1 MPQKA
6 LSDPAALIDGQHPT
20 RSVIRLIAR
29 RPWRLAVAVLAFAVK
44 EIPVWFLPVITAA
57 IIDIVASHGDVRGV
71 LWWFALAALLLVQN
85 YPNHL
90 IYTRSFMTVVRDL
103 GADLRNALTARLQSL
118 SIGYHTRVSAS
129 IVQTK
134 LVRDVENVELMLQQV
149 THPLLSSTMVML
161 GALTMTAIA
170 VPQFLPVYA
179 LAVPIA
185 IGIRYGMRKRSQ
197 LRNEE
202 FRREIEILSARVG
215 EMASLIPVTRA
226 HGLEQTAITR
236 VADGADGVRRA
247 GLDLDLLN
255 GRVASIS
262 WVAMQLLGVACLMLA
277 AVFAITGIL
286 PISPGEVVMLST
298 YFTLLTGGL
307 TQLLMLIPVG
317 ARGLESV
324 RSISEVLQEPD
335 VEQNSGRRIV
345 GRVDGE
351 IVLDAATHR
360 YPDADDDALH
370 AIDLRIAP
378 GDTVAFV
385 GSSGSGKSTLL
396 NLVLGFVRPSSGR
409 IFIDGQDMQE
419 LDVRTVRHSIS
430 VVPQESVLFEG
441 SIFDNVTYG
450 LPEATPERVESA
462 LRDANAWEFVREQPH
477 GWDTVVGERGARLSG
492 GQRQRLA
499 IARALVRDP
508 RILLL
513 DEATSALDP
522 ESEALVKEA
531 LERLMRGR
539 TTLIVAHRL
548 STVRQADRIVVLEHG
563 RIVEQGSHDELMAL
577 DGRYVQLHRAQNG
590 RPPVI
595 TGAIPL
601 PTTSEAARDPEP
613 QGMIVPREART

>member
-1 MPQKA
+1 MAQKA
-6 LSDPAALIDGQHPT
+6 LSHSTALIDGNHPT
-20 RSVIRLIAR
+20 RSVLRLIAR
-29 RPWRLAVAVLAFAVK
+29 RPWRLTFAITAFAIK
-44 EIPVWFLPVITAA
+44 EIPLWFLPVITAA
-57 IIDIVASHGDVRGV
+57 IIDVVASDGEVTEV
-71 LWWFALAALLLVQN
+71 LWWFALAAVLLLQN
-85 YPNHL
+85 YPNHI
-90 IYTRSFMTVVRDL
+90 IYTRNFMTVVRDL

-118 SIGYHTRVSAS
+118 SIGYHTRMSSS

-134 LVRDVENVELMLQQV
+134 VVRDVENVELMLQQV

-161 GALTMTAIA
+161 GALGMTAIT

-185 IGIRYGMRKRSQ
+185 IGIRYGMRNRSQ
-197 LRNEE
+197 SRNEV
-202 FRREIEILSARVG
+202 FRREIETLSARVG

-226 HGLEQTAITR
+226 HGLEETAISR
-236 VADGADGVRRA
+236 VAGGADGVRKA

-277 AVFAITGIL
+277 AVCALTGFL
-286 PISPGEVVMLST
+286 PITPGEVVMLSS

-324 RSISEVLQEPD
+324 RSIAEVLQEPD
-335 VEQNSGRRIV
+335 VEQNSGK
-345 GRVDGE
+345 RVVSAVAGE
-351 IVLDAATHR
+351 IVLDSATHR
-360 YPDADDDALH
+360 YADADDDALFE
-370 AIDLRIAP
+370 IDLRIAP
-378 GDTVAFV
+378 GETVAFV

-396 NLVLGFVRPSSGR
+396 NLVLGFVRPTSGR
-409 IFIDGQDMQE
+409 IVLDGADMQE
-419 LDVRTVRHSIS
+419 LDLRTVRRSIS

-441 SIFDNVTYG
+441 SVFDNIAYGMPDVT
-450 LPEATPERVESA
+450 PDRVEQA
-462 LRDANAWEFVREQPH
+462 LRDANAWEFVSEQSQ

-522 ESEALVKEA
+522 ESEGLVKEA

-539 TTLIVAHRL
+539 TTLVVAHRL
-548 STVRQADRIVVLEHG
+548 STIRQADRIVVLEHG
-563 RIVEQGSHDELMAL
+563 RIVEQGSHDELLAA
-577 DGRYVQLHRAQNG
+577 DGRYARLHLVQNG
-590 RPPVI
+590 IR
-595 TGAIPL
+595 
-601 PTTSEAARDPEP
+601 
-613 QGMIVPREART
+613 

>member
-1 MPQKA
+1 MAQKA
-6 LSDPAALIDGQHPT
+6 LSHPAALIDGDHPT
-20 RSVIRLIAR
+20 RSVLRLVAR
-29 RPWRLAVAVLAFAVK
+29 RHWRLTFAITAFAIK
-44 EIPVWFLPVITAA
+44 EIPLWFLPVITAA
-57 IIDIVASHGDVRGV
+57 IIDVVASDGDVTEV
-71 LWWFALAALLLVQN
+71 LWWFALAAVLLLQN
-85 YPNHL
+85 YPNHI
-90 IYTRSFMTVVRDL
+90 IYTRNFMTVVRDL

-118 SIGYHTRVSAS
+118 SIGYHTRMSSS

-134 LVRDVENVELMLQQV
+134 VVRDVENVELMLQQV

-161 GALTMTAIA
+161 GALSMTAIT

-185 IGIRYGMRKRSQ
+185 IGIRYGMRNRSQ
-197 LRNEE
+197 RRNEV
-202 FRREIEILSARVG
+202 FRREIETLSARVG

-226 HGLEQTAITR
+226 HGLEETAINR
-236 VADGADGVRRA
+236 VAGGADGVRRA

-277 AVFAITGIL
+277 AVCALTGFL
-286 PISPGEVVMLST
+286 PITPGEVVMLSS

-324 RSISEVLQEPD
+324 RSIAEVLQEPD
-335 VEQNSGRRIV
+335 VEQNSGK
-345 GRVDGE
+345 RVVSAVAGE
-351 IVLDAATHR
+351 IVLDSATHR
-360 YPDADDDALH
+360 YTDADDDALFE
-370 AIDLRIAP
+370 IDLRIAP
-378 GDTVAFV
+378 GETVAFV

-396 NLVLGFVRPSSGR
+396 NLVLGFVRPTSGR
-409 IFIDGQDMQE
+409 IVLDGADMQE
-419 LDVRTVRHSIS
+419 LDLRTVRRSIS

-441 SIFDNVTYG
+441 SVFDNIAYGMPDVT
-450 LPEATPERVESA
+450 PDRVEQA
-462 LRDANAWEFVREQPH
+462 LRDANAWEFVSEQPQ

-522 ESEALVKEA
+522 ESEGLVKEA

-539 TTLIVAHRL
+539 TTLVVAHRL
-548 STVRQADRIVVLEHG
+548 STIRQADRIVVLEHG
-563 RIVEQGSHDELMAL
+563 RIVEQGSHDELLAA
-577 DGRYVQLHRAQNG
+577 DGRYARLHLVQNG
-590 RPPVI
+590 IR
-595 TGAIPL
+595 
-601 PTTSEAARDPEP
+601 
-613 QGMIVPREART
+613 

>member
-1 MPQKA
+1 MAQKA
-6 LSDPAALIDGQHPT
+6 LSHPAALIDGDHPT
-20 RSVIRLIAR
+20 RSVLRLVAR
-29 RPWRLAVAVLAFAVK
+29 RHWRLTFAITAFAIK
-44 EIPVWFLPVITAA
+44 EIPLWFLPVITAA
-57 IIDIVASHGDVRGV
+57 IIDVVASDGDVTEV
-71 LWWFALAALLLVQN
+71 LWWFALAAVLLLQN
-85 YPNHL
+85 YPNHI
-90 IYTRSFMTVVRDL
+90 IYTRNFMTVVRDL

-118 SIGYHTRVSAS
+118 SIGYHTRMSSS

-134 LVRDVENVELMLQQV
+134 VVRDVENVELMLQQV

-161 GALTMTAIA
+161 GALSMTAVT

-185 IGIRYGMRKRSQ
+185 IGIRYGMRNRSQ
-197 LRNEE
+197 RRNEV
-202 FRREIEILSARVG
+202 FRREIETLSARVG

-226 HGLEQTAITR
+226 HGLEETAINR
-236 VADGADGVRRA
+236 VAGGADGVRRA

-277 AVFAITGIL
+277 AVCALTGFL
-286 PISPGEVVMLST
+286 PITPGEVAMLSS

-324 RSISEVLQEPD
+324 RSIAEVLQEPD
-335 VEQNSGRRIV
+335 VEQNSGK
-345 GRVDGE
+345 RVVSAVAGE
-351 IVLDAATHR
+351 IVLDSATHR
-360 YPDADDDALH
+360 YADADDDALFE
-370 AIDLRIAP
+370 IDLRIAP
-378 GDTVAFV
+378 GETVAFV

-396 NLVLGFVRPSSGR
+396 NLVLGFVRPTSGR
-409 IFIDGQDMQE
+409 IVLDGADMQE
-419 LDVRTVRHSIS
+419 LDLRTVRRSIS

-441 SIFDNVTYG
+441 SVFDNIAYGMPDVT
-450 LPEATPERVESA
+450 PDRVERA
-462 LRDANAWEFVREQPH
+462 LRDANAWEFVSEQPQ

-522 ESEALVKEA
+522 ESEGLVKEA

-539 TTLIVAHRL
+539 TTLVVAHRL
-548 STVRQADRIVVLEHG
+548 STIRQADRIVVLEHG
-563 RIVEQGSHDELMAL
+563 RIVEQGSHDELLAA
-577 DGRYVQLHRAQNG
+577 DGRYARLHLVQNG
-590 RPPVI
+590 IR
-595 TGAIPL
+595 
-601 PTTSEAARDPEP
+601 
-613 QGMIVPREART
+613 